1 MARELEEL
9 AFDGHNYPTWA
20 FDVKIRLTFCG
31 ILPALSPRAEREAA
45 FLETYKFQALFIML
59 NHFHLDLK
67 LEYVM

>member
-1 MARELEEL
+1 
-9 AFDGHNYPTWA
+9 
-20 FDVKIRLTFCG
+20 LTFCG
-31 ILPALSPRAEREAA
+31 ILPALSPRAEREAT